1 VFSVLNIACGT
12 IIMNIMGTINPW
24 GCENFSDVIKK
35 VIAKGIKC
43 FRVNL
48 KTYYEKEHFN
58 YLLNIINEMIL
69 IDNDISFVFDIG
81 FPRDTTR
88 TIVNNDKG
96 YIKVNGNDIYISNKS
111 PYYSKDTI
119 FINANL
125 DVKIGD
131 IIYYG
136 DGQSYLTVIGCCAE
150 GLWEAKTSTC
160 DMVIWGNTAMHFE
173 KEAYEMPHNMELIRA
188 FLIKIESSINYKVAL
203 SFVETKEDIED
214 FVELCGNQ
222 KIISK
227 IESQKAIDNL
237 DEIMKYSEHIMLG
250 RGDLLFNTKLES
262 FLHNQVTVIKKCNE
276 NNKDIIVST
285 GILTS
290 MKNELLP
297 ARAELIDLI
306 LLNELGV
313 HSINLSSHILQSENI
328 DKVVELI
335 NSLNG
340 NQSY

>member
-1 VFSVLNIACGT
+1 
-12 IIMNIMGTINPW
+12 
-24 GCENFSDVIKK
+24 
-35 VIAKGIKC
+35 
-43 FRVNL
+43 
-48 KTYYEKEHFN
+48 
-58 YLLNIINEMIL
+58 
-69 IDNDISFVFDIG
+69 
-81 FPRDTTR
+81 
-88 TIVNNDKG
+88 
-96 YIKVNGNDIYISNKS
+96 
-111 PYYSKDTI
+111 
-119 FINANL
+119 
-125 DVKIGD
+125 
-131 IIYYG
+131 
-136 DGQSYLTVIGCCAE
+136 
-150 GLWEAKTSTC
+150 
-160 DMVIWGNTAMHFE
+160 MHFE

>member
-1 VFSVLNIACGT
+1 
-12 IIMNIMGTINPW
+12 
-24 GCENFSDVIKK
+24 
-35 VIAKGIKC
+35 
-43 FRVNL
+43 
-48 KTYYEKEHFN
+48 
-58 YLLNIINEMIL
+58 
-69 IDNDISFVFDIG
+69 
-81 FPRDTTR
+81 
-88 TIVNNDKG
+88 
-96 YIKVNGNDIYISNKS
+96 
-111 PYYSKDTI
+111 
-119 FINANL
+119 
-125 DVKIGD
+125 
-131 IIYYG
+131 
-136 DGQSYLTVIGCCAE
+136 
-150 GLWEAKTSTC
+150 
-160 DMVIWGNTAMHFE
+160 
-173 KEAYEMPHNMELIRA
+173 
-188 FLIKIESSINYKVAL
+188 
-203 SFVETKEDIED
+203 
-214 FVELCGNQ
+214 
-222 KIISK
+222 
-227 IESQKAIDNL
+227 
-237 DEIMKYSEHIMLG
+237 MKYSEHIMLG